1 MEADDLLSQAID
13 IYMSSLKGLEHF
25 ISQPAA
31 RYSLSFEQYL
41 ILQEI
46 VKAPGIKLM
55 DIAEKRQVTR
65 SAVSRQLRVLI
76 KNNYIKQ
83 EPDQS
88 DRRKV
93 SLVTTPAG
101 RDVAEKIGQRINTR
115 FAKWVAVFGED
126 RGQQLLQLWDE
137 FNHQII
143 QPENDSKRKGEAQN
157 D

>member
-1 MEADDLLSQAID
+1 METDELLNQAID

-25 ISQPAA
+25 VSQPAA
-31 RYSLSFEQYL
+31 RYALSFEQYL
-41 ILQEI
+41 ILQEV
-46 VKAPGIKLM
+46 VKSPGIKLM
-55 DIAEKRQVTR
+55 DIAAKRQVTR

-76 KNNYIKQ
+76 KNDYIKQ
-83 EPDQS
+83 EPDQA

-93 SLVTTPAG
+93 SLVATPAG
-101 RDVAEKIGQRINTR
+101 QTVARKIKQRISDR

-126 RGQQLLQLWDE
+126 RGRQLLQLWDE

-143 QPENDSKRKGEAQN
+143 QPENNDKRKGEEQN

>member
-1 MEADDLLSQAID
+1 MGADDLLNQAID

-25 ISQPAA
+25 ILQPAA

-46 VKAPGIKLM
+46 VKSPGIKLM

-76 KNNYIKQ
+76 KNAYIKQ
-83 EPDQS
+83 EPDQN

-93 SLVTTPAG
+93 SLVATPSG
-101 RDVAEKIGQRINTR
+101 KGVAEKINHRINTR
-115 FAKWVAVFGED
+115 FAKWVAVFGEE
-126 RGQQLLQLWDE
+126 RGRQLLQLWDE
-137 FNHQII
+137 FNHQVI
-143 QPENDSKRKGEAQN
+143 QPENDNMRKGEEQN